1 MAEPSG
7 MSASFAATTTRP
19 GPQESLVDTWDQGR
33 RALRLA
39 ALSYVERGWPVVPG
53 PLCDGLRY
61 TRPGSPHVVAAA
73 KPVAPEAA
81 SLEPRLVER
90 WWTERPHTVLTPVG
104 VEFDV
109 LCAPTLLAT
118 IATGLPVFRENLCP
132 VAMSPRGARFLVA
145 RGGVLDDDL
154 AGVRGLEFLTRGA
167 FLPLPPSRVV
177 GGSMNWWITPAAAE
191 GRLGDLA
198 AVQAALRTARMLGAG

>member
-1 MAEPSG
+1 
-7 MSASFAATTTRP
+7 MSASFATPRTWPSAP
-19 GPQESLVDTWDQGR
+19 ESFVDTWDQGR
-33 RALRLA
+33 RALRVA

-73 KPVAPEAA
+73 EPVAAAQDA
-81 SLEPRLVER
+81 SLDPRLVER

-154 AGVRGLEFLTRGA
+154 AGVRGLEFLTRGR

-177 GGSMNWWITPAAAE
+177 GGSMNWWITPAAAG

-198 AVQAALRTARMLGAG
+198 TIQTALRTAKMLGAG

>member
-1 MAEPSG
+1 MSTPS
-7 MSASFAATTTRP
+7 ATRTTWPNQRK
-19 GPQESLVDTWDQGR
+19 STMDNWDQGR

-73 KPVAPEAA
+73 KPVGAQDA
-81 SLEPRLVER
+81 SLDPRLVER
-90 WWTERPHTVLTPVG
+90 WWTERPHTVLAAVG
-104 VEFDV
+104 IEFDV

-118 IATGLPVFRENLCP
+118 VATGLPVFRENLCP
-132 VAMSPRGARFLVA
+132 VAMSPQGARFLVA
-145 RGGVLDDDL
+145 RGGSLDEDL
-154 AGVRGLEFLTRGA
+154 AGVRGLEFLDGGE

-177 GGSMNWWITPAAAE
+177 GGSMSWWITPAAVG
-191 GRLGDLA
+191 GRLGDGQT
-198 AVQAALRTARMLGAG
+198 VQAALRAARLPALGAG